1 MRCRL
6 EELCQT
12 RRKFSLKFRKYGLPK
27 RKLRRGLDMKGLE
40 GFELDFHVPQSN
52 KPNAGA
58 PLSEPG
64 ADAK

>member
-1 MRCRL
+1 MWCRL
-6 EELCQT
+6 KELCQT
-12 RRKFSLKFRKYGLPK
+12 RRTFSFKLRKSGLPK

-40 GFELDFHVPQSN
+40 GLELDFHVPQSN

-58 PLSEPG
+58 SLSAPG